1 MLGFDHPSSV
11 DLGGS
16 AVLVVVLAVLVVASS
31 VPTKLLQI
39 LQMLPISLAQWRKS
53 RLES

>member
-1 MLGFDHPSSV
+1 VLGFDHPSSV

-16 AVLVVVLAVLVVASS
+16 AVLVVVLVVASS
-31 VPTKLLQI
+31 VSTKLLQI
-39 LQMLPISLAQWRKS
+39 LQMLPISLAQWRNS